1 MGERTRAL
9 ILPGFLLFLVAR
21 VSLLLVHVMIAILM
35 TLITQFSDRTIRR
48 KKKRQEKSSVESK
61 LNKLQDK
68 TARIEIQQ
76 LFFAESTTDLFS
88 ILGKQHIFALAHRTT
103 QKNDNLP

>member
-1 MGERTRAL
+1 
-9 ILPGFLLFLVAR
+9 
-21 VSLLLVHVMIAILM
+21 M
-35 TLITQFSDRTIRR
+35 TEQSEGN

-88 ILGKQHIFALAHRTT
+88 ILGKQHIFALAHSTT
-103 QKNDNLP
+103 QKMTTYHNR